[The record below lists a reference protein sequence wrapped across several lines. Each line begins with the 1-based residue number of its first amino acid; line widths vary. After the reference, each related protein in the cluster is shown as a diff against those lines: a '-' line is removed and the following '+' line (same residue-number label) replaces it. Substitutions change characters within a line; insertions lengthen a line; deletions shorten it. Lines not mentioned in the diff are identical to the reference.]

1 MSEPERW
8 IVIPNWGKFQHRDA
22 WRSRIPPWICDYTEQ
37 TGREEYLRLTLVQRG
52 LLHGIRL
59 EYARSRSQLSASTA
73 SLSRRLGV
81 RQILRRDIEALND
94 AGFLLFSASKPAR
107 DSASNIAREDAS
119 LEEIREDT
127 KAHTSKADAQT
138 ALQLD
143 PEKSL
148 ELSKIIGE
156 LHGVNGTTWTTLEP
170 LAARVP
176 QSVLADLRTRS
187 AGKGTGWVVRALQAE
202 IRERGQ
208 AA

>member
-8 IVIPNWGKFQHRDA
+8 IVIPNWSKFQHRDA

-37 TGREEYLRLTLVQRG
+37 TGREEYLHLTLAQRG

-73 SLSRRLGV
+73 SLARRLGV
-81 RQILRRDIEALND
+81 RQILHRDLEALND
-94 AGFLLFSASKPAR
+94 AELVQFSASKPAR
-107 DSASNIAREDAS
+107 DNASNIARDNAS

-127 KAHTSKADAQT
+127 KAHTSTTDVRAAI
-138 ALQLD
+138 QLD

-156 LHGVNGTTWTTLEP
+156 LHGVNGNTWQTLEP
-170 LAARVP
+170 LAAQVP
-176 QSVLADLRTRS
+176 LNVLADLRTRCT
-187 AGKGTGWVVRALQAE
+187 GKGTGWAVRALQAE
-202 IRERGQ
+202 IAER
-208 AA
+208 A